1 VALTGVAVCDAL
13 HSAVTAIAAAGC
25 ETPRLDAEVLL
36 AHVLG
41 VERAALVLDPQRP
54 VEGPAVRAFQ
64 DAVRR
69 RAIQR
74 EPVAYITGVKG
85 FRYIDVHVDARVLV
99 PRPETELLVEVGL
112 ELPRGARVHDAC
124 TGSGAVALAL
134 KHERPDLGV
143 SASDASAA
151 AVEVAREN
159 AARLGLDVQFAVAE
173 LLDAAPRNAAI
184 LANPPYVTS
193 DERAQL
199 SPEIALHEPPGALFA
214 GADGLDVIR
223 PLIAQA
229 GRMRAPL
236 LALEVGHAQAR
247 AARELLA
254 CAGFR
259 DIEARRDLAGIE
271 RVVMGRR

>member
-1 VALTGVAVCDAL
+1 
-13 HSAVTAIAAAGC
+13 
-25 ETPRLDAEVLL
+25 
-36 AHVLG
+36 
-41 VERAALVLDPQRP
+41 
-54 VEGPAVRAFQ
+54 
-64 DAVRR
+64 
-69 RAIQR
+69 
-74 EPVAYITGVKG
+74 
-85 FRYIDVHVDARVLV
+85 
-99 PRPETELLVEVGL
+99 
-112 ELPRGARVHDAC
+112 
-124 TGSGAVALAL
+124 
-134 KHERPDLGV
+134 
-143 SASDASAA
+143 
-151 AVEVAREN
+151 
-159 AARLGLDVQFAVAE
+159 
-173 LLDAAPRNAAI
+173 
-184 LANPPYVTS
+184 VTS

-229 GRMRAPL
+229 RRMRAPL